1 MMKKI
6 LIISILIF
14 GLFSNFV
21 WADTDDSEIISISLI
36 NQNPDPAR
44 AGEIVEL
51 RLMVENLGGKE
62 SNNLELELLPQYP
75 FTKISGEEYV
85 KTIKTLSGYQKG
97 DDAVIIKYKLRVDK
111 DAVKGTNEIKI
122 KEGKAGSN
130 TYTTK
135 VFNIE
140 VSGKEFAQIIYIDK
154 AKLDPGKEIPLK
166 FTITNI
172 GNSPLQNLIF
182 SWNEE
187 DGVILPV
194 YSDDTKYIKYI
205 DVGKSSDL
213 EYIVVADVNAVAGL
227 YQLNLNLKFESENGT
242 SREINTKAGVF
253 VGGETDFDVTFSES
267 SAGQTSLSVA
277 NTGNNQALSV
287 TVRIP
292 EQQNFKVTGSTS
304 SIIGN
309 LDKGDYTIVSFEI
322 TQASSM
328 IEGTGA
334 INRTKI
340 GQLSEEE
347 RQKLIEQSQ
356 INASQNNNLKVLV
369 EYTDTTGVRQTVEKE
384 VPIQFRS
391 VESSEGGLQA
401 SMQGRAGFAQNQ
413 SIWKDPKVII
423 PTIILILI
431 DGFFYYKK
439 RKSVNT
445 FLIKLFSR
453 KK

>member
-1 MMKKI
+1 M
-6 LIISILIF
+6 L
-14 GLFSNFV
+14 
-21 WADTDDSEIISISLI
+21 
-36 NQNPDPAR
+36 
-44 AGEIVEL
+44 
-51 RLMVENLGGKE
+51 
-62 SNNLELELLPQYP
+62 
-75 FTKISGEEYV
+75 
-85 KTIKTLSGYQKG
+85 TLQ
-97 DDAVIIKYKLRVDK
+97 
-111 DAVKGTNEIKI
+111 
-122 KEGKAGSN
+122 
-130 TYTTK
+130 
-135 VFNIE
+135 
-140 VSGKEFAQIIYIDK
+140 
-154 AKLDPGKEIPLK
+154 
-166 FTITNI
+166 TITN
-172 GNSPLQNLIF
+172 SRRLI
-182 SWNEE
+182 
-187 DGVILPV
+187 
-194 YSDDTKYIKYI
+194 
-205 DVGKSSDL
+205 
-213 EYIVVADVNAVAGL
+213 
-227 YQLNLNLKFESENGT
+227 
-242 SREINTKAGVF
+242 
-253 VGGETDFDVTFSES
+253 
-267 SAGQTSLSVA
+267 
-277 NTGNNQALSV
+277 
-287 TVRIP
+287 RIP